1 MCQVH
6 GIEKG
11 LVKEVIDKRVFMCM
25 NYTHKIH
32 LWRCNM
38 RTNIVLDDTLMNKA
52 LKIGGLKTKKATKE
66 SALRLFIQIKGQLK
80 IKKLKGKI
88 HWEGNLEEMR
98 RD

>member
-1 MCQVH
+1 
-6 GIEKG
+6 
-11 LVKEVIDKRVFMCM
+11 
-25 NYTHKIH
+25 
-32 LWRCNM
+32 M

-52 LKIGGLKTKKATKE
+52 LKIGGLKTKKATIEK
-66 SALRLFIQIKGQLK
+66 ALRLFIQVKGQQK

>member
-1 MCQVH
+1 
-6 GIEKG
+6 
-11 LVKEVIDKRVFMCM
+11 
-25 NYTHKIH
+25 
-32 LWRCNM
+32 M

-52 LKIGGLKTKKATKE
+52 LRIGGFKTKKATIE
-66 SALRLFIQIKGQLK
+66 NALKLFIQIKGQQN